1 MHDLEVNMTTKTRT
15 KTNTGQNTKQDA
27 SRDKLLF
34 PLNQNQVEP
43 ELEETWQAGETSNAP
58 TGVADMDNLVY
69 LYLSEMGQ
77 TPKLNAAEE
86 KTLGSQIEQGNYISQ
101 LEANFA
107 AKNEKALQASEMLA
121 ELLADFLKTGKV
133 FEAVCQYCQIREEYT
148 VAQKAADPGLHMAI
162 DSYLDPQLINFV
174 TDKTGLDYVRVEQA
188 LIQLSLSNLLISW
201 SLIKSAGLANSISEF
216 AHITRSPEFK
226 KELTQKETE
235 IAVHFQT
242 IKTRATEA
250 GDHLIVANLRLVVSI
265 AKKFVGR
272 GLSLS
277 DLIQEGNLG
286 LIRTMKKFDHRKNF
300 KFSTYATW
308 WIRQSISRAIAD
320 SSRTIRLPVH
330 MVNTSKRLSATRQ
343 RLFQEYGRKPTND
356 EISQSMGIS
365 TPAVNA
371 LLEAISLEPV
381 SLETP
386 IGEDDDQLSDC
397 IEDQSI
403 LRPEDEATLSFLSQQ
418 IRGLINTLPEREKQ
432 VIELRFGLD
441 NGTGRTLEEV
451 SQEMGITRE
460 RVRQIELKA
469 LKILRDPENKE
480 RLRDYLY

>member
-1 MHDLEVNMTTKTRT
+1 MTTKTRI
-15 KTNTGQNTKQDA
+15 KTHAVQNKPDT
-27 SRDKLLF
+27 SRDKLLLPF
-34 PLNQNQVEP
+34 VKNQVDT
-43 ELEETWQAGETSNAP
+43 ELEETWQGGESHNAP

-77 TPKLNAAEE
+77 TPKLNASEE
-86 KTLGSQIEQGNYISQ
+86 KKLGSQIEQGNYLNQ
-101 LEANFA
+101 LENSLA
-107 AKNEKALQASEMLA
+107 AKEEDTLQGG
-121 ELLADFLKTGKV
+121 ELLAEILAGFIKTGKV
-133 FEAVCQYCQIREEYT
+133 FEAVCQYCRVREEDT
-148 VAQKAADPGLHMAI
+148 IAQKAADPGLHLAI
-162 DSYLDPQLINFV
+162 DSYLEPQLITFV
-174 TDKTGLDYVRVEQA
+174 ADKTGLDYVRVEQS
-188 LIQLSLSNLLISW
+188 LIQLSLSNLLIDW
-201 SLIKSAGLANSISEF
+201 SLIKLAGQAHSIL
-216 AHITRSPEFK
+216 
-226 KELTQKETE
+226 ELTPVARSQELKRELAQKEVE
-235 IAVHFQT
+235 IKAHFQK
-242 IKTRATEA
+242 IKTRAAEA

-343 RLFQEYGRKPTND
+343 KLFQEYGRKPTND

-371 LLEAISLEPV
+371 LLEAIALEPV

-403 LRPEDEATLSFLSQQ
+403 MRPEDEAAQSFMSEQ
-418 IRGLINTLPEREKQ
+418 IRGLINALPEREKQ

-460 RVRQIELKA
+460 LRQIELKA
-469 LKILRDPENKE
+469 LKILRDPDNKA

>member
-1 MHDLEVNMTTKTRT
+1 MTTKTRT
-15 KTNTGQNTKQDA
+15 RGDSNNAKTRKTSTDE
-27 SRDKLLF
+27 LLF
-34 PLNQNQVEP
+34 PVFTP
-43 ELEETWQAGETSNAP
+43 ETELDENLHTGESRSSP

-77 TPKLNAAEE
+77 TPKLNALEE
-86 KTLGSQIEQGNYISQ
+86 KQLGSRIEQGNY
-101 LEANFA
+101 LERIEQNLM
-107 AKNEKALQASEMLA
+107 LQDENAQRSEILFTILDRFIEA
-121 ELLADFLKTGKV
+121 GEV
-133 FEAVCQYCQIREEYT
+133 FDAVCKYCHLDDENSVLAMAT
-148 VAQKAADPGLHMAI
+148 HPTLHRAI
-162 DSYLDPQLINFV
+162 DSYLEPQLINRV
-174 TDKTGLDYVRVEQA
+174 MEMTGIEPERVERS
-188 LIQLSLSNLLISW
+188 LVQLSLSNLLIPWPLLGRASQSKTVAQFS
-201 SLIKSAGLANSISEF
+201 SLIKSRDYRNSLKERESEIID
-216 AHITRSPEFK
+216 HFK
-226 KELTQKETE
+226 R
-235 IAVHFQT
+235 
-242 IKTRATEA
+242 IKDSAMEA

-265 AKKFVGR
+265 AKKFTGR

-343 RLFQEYGRKPTND
+343 KLFQEKGRKPSN
-356 EISQSMGIS
+356 EELSQSMGIS
-365 TPAVNA
+365 MAEVNA

-403 LRPEDEATLSFLSQQ
+403 PRPEEEATEALLGQQ
-418 IRGLINTLPEREKQ
+418 IREVIGSLPERERQ

-469 LKILRDPENKE
+469 LKILRDPENKAK
-480 RLRDYLY
+480 LKDFLY